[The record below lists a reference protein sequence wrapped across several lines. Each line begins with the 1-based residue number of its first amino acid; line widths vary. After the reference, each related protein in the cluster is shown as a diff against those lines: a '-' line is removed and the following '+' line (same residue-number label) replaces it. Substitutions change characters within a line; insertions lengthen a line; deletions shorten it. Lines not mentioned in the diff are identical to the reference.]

1 MKLEIPKEVMQRVV
15 ACGFALGCLALGL
28 EAGAVAALLAVLL
41 K

>member
-1 MKLEIPKEVMQRVV
+1 MKLEVPNETMRLVV

-28 EAGAVAALLAVLL
+28 EAGAVAALLAVVL